1 MTALPTIKAELKG
14 ITPHEIAEAIVIPM
28 VENEEITWTET
39 KVVLMAA
46 GIDNFLDDG
55 LIHREFLKLLDGK
68 ESIKVKD
75 LHKLF
80 KGMTY

>member
-1 MTALPTIKAELKG
+1 
-14 ITPHEIAEAIVIPM
+14 M
-28 VENEEITWTET
+28 VENEDITWTET
-39 KVVLMAA
+39 KTILQLA

-55 LIHREFLKLLDGK
+55 LIHKEFTKLLDGK

-80 KGMTY
+80 KGMTYWWNGKE